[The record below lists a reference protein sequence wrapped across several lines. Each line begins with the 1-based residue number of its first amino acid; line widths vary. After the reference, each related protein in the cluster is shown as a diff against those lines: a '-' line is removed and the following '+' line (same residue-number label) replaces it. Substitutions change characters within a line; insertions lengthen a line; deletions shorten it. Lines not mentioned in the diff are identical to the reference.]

1 MNTTNNYIQ
10 TLWTKTSD
18 LKQGKHLF
26 NRQDK
31 IFHL

>member
-1 MNTTNNYIQ
+1 MNTTNNYIK
-10 TLWTKTSD
+10 TLRIKTSD

-31 IFHL
+31 IFDL